1 MSGTIPIIG
10 YHRGIGLHDM
20 QDEPRLEV
28 VRRDIDDALA
38 LNDVRDLF
46 ELSRDCSR
54 SPEARL
60 AAAERIKAIWA
71 LYEEKRRAR
80 PASGIT
86 IEDVEAA
93 VGGLDSAAW
102 RDPWHYG
109 VLADPCLGSP
119 GPVKRETPLSYE
131 YPSAADGA

>member
-10 YHRGIGLHDM
+10 YHRGVGLHDM
-20 QDEPRLEV
+20 QDKPRLEV

-46 ELSRDCSR
+46 ELSKDCSR
-54 SPEARL
+54 APEARL

-71 LYEEKRRAR
+71 LYEEQRRAR
-80 PASGIT
+80 PAAGLT

-93 VGGLDSAAW
+93 VAGLDRAAW

-109 VLADPCLGSP
+109 VLADPCLGSR
-119 GPVKRETPLSYE
+119 PVKRETPLPYDH
-131 YPSAADGA
+131 PSPADGA